1 MATVSKRRK
10 GADEQHGLGDAPELH
25 TWVRQQDA
33 VDAEVL
39 AQATAQSGAV
49 VMGRRLFDLVNGPDG
64 WSKDMGYGAGQAGTP
79 PFFVVTHSLRQE
91 VRLERDLGMRFTFVS
106 DLVSAIGQARSAAT
120 DGDVVIMGGGDI
132 IGQALEQG
140 LVEEL
145 RLHLA
150 PMALGGGTPL
160 FKSGTRQ
167 MYRQREVRASRN
179 ARAPHLR
186 TRVDRD
192 VEVRRR
198 SSRAPQ
204 TRRPAPQQ
212 RIADSSVPVGHGEF
226 LLSLQRVLGGMGGP
240 DLKSK
245 PTGCGMTIG
254 SIPAM
259 PARAV
264 TTET

>member
-1 MATVSKRRK
+1 MATVSKRSDAMPK
-10 GADEQHGLGDAPELH
+10 VIADITMSLDGFVTGEGADEQHGLGDAPELH

-33 VDAEVL
+33 VDTEVL
-39 AQATAQSGAV
+39 AQATARSGAV
-49 VMGRRLFDLVNGPDG
+49 VMGRRLFDLVNGPGG
-64 WSKDMGYGAGQAGTP
+64 WSKDMGYGADQVGTP
-79 PFFVVTHSLRQE
+79 PFFVVTHSPRQD

-106 DLVSAIGQARSAAT
+106 DLVTAIGQARSAAT

-179 ARAPHLR
+179 AVHL
-186 TRVDRD
+186 TYERV
-192 VEVRRR
+192 
-198 SSRAPQ
+198 
-204 TRRPAPQQ
+204 
-212 RIADSSVPVGHGEF
+212 
-226 LLSLQRVLGGMGGP
+226 
-240 DLKSK
+240 
-245 PTGCGMTIG
+245 
-254 SIPAM
+254 
-259 PARAV
+259 
-264 TTET
+264 